1 MKKKYRIYTIESRT
15 STIPDGWHI
24 TNYTEYAFTQKGY
37 KRDYDSFEEAETALM
52 TEPEYQYSAATYTIQ
67 PIYINEKD
75 SNQIAWR
82 IPQACVP

>member
-1 MKKKYRIYTIESRT
+1 MKKKYRIYTIESHT
-15 STIPDGWHI
+15 SPVPDGYHI

-52 TEPEYQYSAATYTIQ
+52 TEPEYQYSASTYTIQ

-75 SNQIAWR
+75 SNQIA
-82 IPQACVP
+82 

>member
-1 MKKKYRIYTIESRT
+1 MKKKYRIYVIESRT

-24 TNYTEYAFTQKGY
+24 TNYTEYTFTQKGY

-52 TEPEYQYSAATYTIQ
+52 TEPEYQHSTNTYTIQ

-75 SNQIAWR
+75 SNQIA
-82 IPQACVP
+82 